1 MKQNED
7 VPQYIIET
15 LAKMILPEIQQFY
28 ESCEG
33 KAFFEEYK
41 AEKYN
46 RDEH

>member
-7 VPQYIIET
+7 VPQYIIEA

-33 KAFFEEYK
+33 KAFFE
-41 AEKYN
+41 KYN